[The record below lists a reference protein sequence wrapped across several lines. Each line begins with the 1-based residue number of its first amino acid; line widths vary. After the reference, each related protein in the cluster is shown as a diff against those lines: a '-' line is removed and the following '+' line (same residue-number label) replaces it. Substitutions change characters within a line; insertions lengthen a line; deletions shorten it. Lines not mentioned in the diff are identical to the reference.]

1 MATSKDILN
10 SFGKEATIV
19 KAVALYLGADVREN
33 QEGQFTHQLAL
44 LPSERDPKGG
54 VVSIKHSKKLV
65 LEENAVYYIEAE
77 ASSARPD
84 NHFGIS
90 IYWLRNPQKLSK
102 VSNFKEVA
110 RTNKLKHTNA
120 THSVECLG
128 FGMNV
133 RGFGRLSFRGG
144 SYRVGNQICW
154 ISPVW
159 ARFRI

>member
-19 KAVALYLGADVREN
+19 KAVALYLGAEVREN

-65 LEENAVYYIEAE
+65 LEENTVYYIEAE

-84 NHFGIS
+84 NHFGVS

-102 VSNFKEVA
+102 VSTFKEVA
-110 RTNKLKHTNA
+110 GQN
-120 THSVECLG
+120 G
-128 FGMNV
+128 
-133 RGFGRLSFRGG
+133 
-144 SYRVGNQICW
+144 
-154 ISPVW
+154 
-159 ARFRI
+159 